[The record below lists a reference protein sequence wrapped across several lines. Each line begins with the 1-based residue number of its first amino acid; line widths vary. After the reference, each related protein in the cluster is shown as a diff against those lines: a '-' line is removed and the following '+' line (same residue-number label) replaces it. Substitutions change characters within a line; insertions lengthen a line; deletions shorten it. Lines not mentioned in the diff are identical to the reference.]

1 MRRYKAGM
9 VYIRTSLSPQEVCT
23 RIEAVTDTT
32 TAFFFSPHYEFRGR
46 VSEDGFRLVQQH
58 GFMSRE
64 RAVCRGRIYPRNGGA
79 LIVLARA
86 WWSLAFCAFCLAF
99 FAAVA
104 LLCGWPFI
112 LSALLCAVAA
122 CLLVMV
128 YVGQQRQAFV
138 DRLCVLVDGRLLKR
152 QKQRGFSRQHD

>member
-1 MRRYKAGM
+1 MLSLLESYR
-9 VYIRTSLSPQEVCT
+9 IRTSLSPQEVCT

-86 WWSLAFCAFCLAF
+86 WWSLAFCAFCLTF

-104 LLCGWPFI
+104 LTCGWPFV
-112 LSALLCAVAA
+112 LPALLGAVAA

-128 YVGQQRQAFV
+128 YTGQQRQAFV
-138 DRLCVLVDGRLLKR
+138 DWLCALVDGRLLDR
-152 QKQRGFSRQHD
+152 QKQRGFSR